1 MEDVISVKKH
11 SVWLPAHVIICEGY
25 NQRRQ
30 GHLVQ
35 NGVYL
40 CAPHAPGVT
49 DANRGDDGSE
59 FGEVP

>member
-1 MEDVISVKKH
+1 MKDIISVKKH
-11 SVWLPAHVIICEGY
+11 SVWLPVPAHVIICEGY
-25 NQRRQ
+25 HQRRQ

-49 DANRGDDGSE
+49 DANVRG
-59 FGEVP
+59 